1 MHVCF
6 VCEEGLATTLA
17 YWLFV
22 CLIPIVA
29 ARNHFHPYMVTL
41 YTQSHIFLFL
51 LSQVILFF

>member
-6 VCEEGLATTLA
+6 LCEEGLATT

-22 CLIPIVA
+22 CLIPTVA
-29 ARNHFHPYMVTL
+29 ARNPFPPYMVTL